1 MPKIEIYS
9 SKFCP
14 FCWGANRLLKA
25 KGVEFTVYSVDG
37 DLEKRKEMI
46 ERGGGHT
53 VPQVFVDGRPLGGF
67 DELAALDIDNE
78 LDALLGLGPQPSL

>member
-25 KGVEFTVYSVDG
+25 KGAEFTVYSVDG
-37 DLEKRKEMI
+37 DLQKRKEMMA
-46 ERGGGHT
+46 RGGGHT
-53 VPQVFVDGRPLGGF
+53 VPQIFIDDRPVGGL
-67 DELAALDIDNE
+67 DELTALDMDEE
-78 LDALLGLGPQPSL
+78 LDSLLGLGRQPSG